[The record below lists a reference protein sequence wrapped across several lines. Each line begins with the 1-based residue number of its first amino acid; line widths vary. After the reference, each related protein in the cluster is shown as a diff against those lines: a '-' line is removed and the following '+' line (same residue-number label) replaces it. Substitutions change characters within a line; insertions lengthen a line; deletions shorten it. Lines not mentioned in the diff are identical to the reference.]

1 MSSPLKF
8 FILISL
14 FFVTPC
20 LAQTTV
26 FEQEEILELIKKLPP
41 LKAPSNEAVSTICS
55 KVRKGDLTI
64 LEDFRTMAGVTVN
77 DNKNMVKAKVQRL
90 WNTHFDRFGCSDEG
104 LNLNVLKIA
113 LYNEHDN
120 IIDLLVNQFNIDIN
134 LTDPADK
141 KTLYEFSRQALGS
154 MTQPPYTITK
164 RITYFENVVEHL
176 SKDLNAKRAEE
187 YTSPTEQQQIDSI
200 IKTLPPLKQPPDDL
214 WAKLCYRVD
223 AIDVWYKKDLEEL
236 AGVLKTDSK
245 LMVKAKVQRLWNTQ
259 LVNFGCDSSGFSVEY
274 GNILKFAIH
283 KGYSEFIDSV
293 INNYGLNINKK
304 DPSDGKTVLDFVKD
318 EIARWGKLPGQKS
331 KSDELLALYKH
342 LRNNLGAKYASELK

>member
-141 KTLYEFSRQALGS
+141 KTLYEFSRQALG
-154 MTQPPYTITK
+154 
-164 RITYFENVVEHL
+164 V
-176 SKDLNAKRAEE
+176 
-187 YTSPTEQQQIDSI
+187 
-200 IKTLPPLKQPPDDL
+200 
-214 WAKLCYRVD
+214 
-223 AIDVWYKKDLEEL
+223 
-236 AGVLKTDSK
+236 
-245 LMVKAKVQRLWNTQ
+245 
-259 LVNFGCDSSGFSVEY
+259 
-274 GNILKFAIH
+274 
-283 KGYSEFIDSV
+283 
-293 INNYGLNINKK
+293 
-304 DPSDGKTVLDFVKD
+304 
-318 EIARWGKLPGQKS
+318 
-331 KSDELLALYKH
+331 
-342 LRNNLGAKYASELK
+342 